1 MQSCWESEPENR
13 PQFSELVSTISSIL
27 ESAAGYLEL
36 TMPLQDNESEF
47 PGVETKPG
55 DDKPWK
61 LMMPDLIANQTIAVT
76 VKLLLLTL
84 TFAPNKLYN
93 AGH

>member
-13 PQFSELVSTISSIL
+13 PQFCELVSTISSIL

-47 PGVETKPG
+47 PVVETRPG
-55 DDKPWK
+55 DEKPWN
-61 LMMPDLIANQTIAVT
+61 DAWSNCE
-76 VKLLLLTL
+76 
-84 TFAPNKLYN
+84 PN
-93 AGH
+93 HSSHS